1 MGTKKK
7 KTDKKKTDNEKNSI
21 LQEKN
26 IVQII
31 GAVCGILPI
40 LYWIVDKGYNI
51 GYQNKCEKFY
61 HLSAKYFQPVEWDL
75 PHNLLYLLGVAVL
88 LLMCIYPYRFNKF
101 CEKNGQ
107 QTKGNLFY
115 IYSVSICLGLE
126 IGILNVYNLQTIM
139 DEIYKVAKI
148 FSWINEWIIENG
160 NVIIGIIMA
169 CSVVTLIGSV
179 LMGKIKYIKNQKIR
193 KIIKIVYAWALGISI
208 LIMFYGVYARL
219 NFSISDKT
227 EYEVVKVQGK
237 EYFVIT
243 EVNDHE
249 LIAEY
254 VIDKNGVYNIVT
266 DYYKFIDKNS
276 GDSYQYIQLK
286 SSPKVQFS
294 VEETENTS
302 W

>member
-1 MGTKKK
+1 MFCTVTSSTLRFT
-7 KTDKKKTDNEKNSI
+7 TDRLLISYLKCTGS
-21 LQEKN
+21 
-26 IVQII
+26 
-31 GAVCGILPI
+31 
-40 LYWIVDKGYNI
+40 DK
-51 GYQNKCEKFY
+51 
-61 HLSAKYFQPVEWDL
+61 
-75 PHNLLYLLGVAVL
+75 
-88 LLMCIYPYRFNKF
+88 
-101 CEKNGQ
+101 
-107 QTKGNLFY
+107 
-115 IYSVSICLGLE
+115 
-126 IGILNVYNLQTIM
+126 
-139 DEIYKVAKI
+139 
-148 FSWINEWIIENG
+148 
-160 NVIIGIIMA
+160 
-169 CSVVTLIGSV
+169 TLI
-179 LMGKIKYIKNQKIR
+179 L
-193 KIIKIVYAWALGISI
+193 IS
-208 LIMFYGVYARL
+208 
-219 NFSISDKT
+219 FSISDKT

>member
-1 MGTKKK
+1 
-7 KTDKKKTDNEKNSI
+7 
-21 LQEKN
+21 
-26 IVQII
+26 
-31 GAVCGILPI
+31 
-40 LYWIVDKGYNI
+40 
-51 GYQNKCEKFY
+51 
-61 HLSAKYFQPVEWDL
+61 
-75 PHNLLYLLGVAVL
+75 
-88 LLMCIYPYRFNKF
+88 
-101 CEKNGQ
+101 
-107 QTKGNLFY
+107 
-115 IYSVSICLGLE
+115 
-126 IGILNVYNLQTIM
+126 
-139 DEIYKVAKI
+139 
-148 FSWINEWIIENG
+148 
-160 NVIIGIIMA
+160 
-169 CSVVTLIGSV
+169 
-179 LMGKIKYIKNQKIR
+179 
-193 KIIKIVYAWALGISI
+193 
-208 LIMFYGVYARL
+208 MFYGVYARL

>member
-1 MGTKKK
+1 
-7 KTDKKKTDNEKNSI
+7 
-21 LQEKN
+21 
-26 IVQII
+26 
-31 GAVCGILPI
+31 
-40 LYWIVDKGYNI
+40 
-51 GYQNKCEKFY
+51 
-61 HLSAKYFQPVEWDL
+61 
-75 PHNLLYLLGVAVL
+75 
-88 LLMCIYPYRFNKF
+88 
-101 CEKNGQ
+101 
-107 QTKGNLFY
+107 
-115 IYSVSICLGLE
+115 
-126 IGILNVYNLQTIM
+126 
-139 DEIYKVAKI
+139 
-148 FSWINEWIIENG
+148 
-160 NVIIGIIMA
+160 MA

-254 VIDKNGVYNIVT
+254 VIDKNGVYNIIT

-294 VEETENTS
+294 VEETEKTS